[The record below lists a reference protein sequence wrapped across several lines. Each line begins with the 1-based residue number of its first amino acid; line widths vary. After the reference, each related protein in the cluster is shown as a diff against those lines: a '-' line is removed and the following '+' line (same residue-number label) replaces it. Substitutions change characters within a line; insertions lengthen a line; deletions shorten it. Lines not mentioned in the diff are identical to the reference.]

1 MQLDTLPSPQ
11 ALKRQLQA
19 TQRQL
24 DFVHNSRNQLVE
36 ILEGNDPRLVLIIG
50 PCSIHDCGSVK
61 EFATRLNVLAKEVAD
76 EFFILMR
83 TYFEK
88 PRTTVGWKGLVYDPH
103 MDGSHDL
110 KEGLTQAR
118 SLLLALAECEV
129 PAATEFLDPMTPR
142 YLEDLV
148 TWSCIGAR
156 TTESQVHRQF
166 ASGLP
171 MPVAF
176 KNNTSG
182 DLEVAVNAV
191 ITASHPHTCF
201 GINEEGQAAIMR
213 TQGNALPHVVLRGG
227 KSHSNYDPQ
236 SITQALN
243 LLRKA
248 HLPERLLVD
257 CTHGNS
263 RKDHNEQV
271 SVFESILKQY
281 IQGNLGIRGILMESH
296 LSDGS
301 QSLTKQRD
309 DLSYGVSITDPCL
322 GWGSTEKLIRD
333 GARVL
338 RKHKELELRG
348 LNACLE
354 KALI

>member
-1 MQLDTLPSPQ
+1 MQLDKLPSPRL
-11 ALKRQLQA
+11 LKRQHPA
-19 TQRQL
+19 TTMQLAFIERSRQTL
-24 DFVHNSRNQLVE
+24 ID
-36 ILEGNDPRLVLIIG
+36 ILEGNDPRLALIVG
-50 PCSIHDCGSVK
+50 PCSIHDSLAAQ
-61 EFATRLNVLAKEVAD
+61 EFAERLNALAKEVSD
-76 EFFILMR
+76 EFFLLMR

-88 PRTTVGWKGLVYDPH
+88 PRTTVGWKGLVYDPQ

-110 KEGLTQAR
+110 VNGLAQAR
-118 SLLLALAECEV
+118 DLLLALADQRV

-156 TTESQVHRQF
+156 TTESQIHRQF

-191 ITASHPHTCF
+191 IAASHPHTCF
-201 GINEEGQAAIMR
+201 GIDEEGQAAIMR
-213 TQGNALPHVVLRGG
+213 TRGNPFSHIVLRGG
-227 KSHSNYDPQ
+227 KAHSNYDPQ
-236 SITQALN
+236 SLAQALT

-248 HLPERLLVD
+248 HLPLRLLID

-271 SVFESILKQY
+271 AVFESVLQQFM
-281 IQGNLGIRGILMESH
+281 QGNQAIRGILLESH
-296 LSDGS
+296 LAEGS
-301 QSLTKQRD
+301 QALPKHLRE
-309 DLSYGVSITDPCL
+309 LNYGVSVTDPCL
-322 GWGSTEKLIRD
+322 GWDSTEKLILE
-333 GARVL
+333 GAKQL
-338 RKHKELELRG
+338 RTRRENESQRL
-348 LNACLE
+348 ACLE
-354 KALI
+354 KALF